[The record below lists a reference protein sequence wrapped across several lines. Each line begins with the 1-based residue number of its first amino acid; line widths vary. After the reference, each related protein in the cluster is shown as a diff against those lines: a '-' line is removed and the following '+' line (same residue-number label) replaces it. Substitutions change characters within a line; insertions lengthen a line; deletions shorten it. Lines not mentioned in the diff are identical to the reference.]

1 MSHPV
6 LQLRLSAD
14 ANLIY
19 THQKTER
26 IIEAVIGAPQLIA
39 PKDRSPLRL
48 ALVID
53 RSGSM
58 SGEKL
63 DYVKRAAL
71 TVLDMLD
78 DRDMVALVG
87 YDNQVQI
94 YSPCVRLTKENKA
107 RLQSVITEIQ
117 TGGMTNLSGGWLNGC
132 RLIGEVLDDQ
142 SINRCLL
149 LTDGLANEG
158 IVDEEELA
166 YHAAEIFNRG
176 VSTST
181 FGVGHD
187 YNERLLEAIA
197 NRGGGR
203 YYYIANVREIQSI
216 FMQEL
221 EGLTNIT
228 ARNLRLNVDLP
239 PSVMFE
245 VVGDWTNKQVEG
257 VFTVDIPD
265 MYAGKENTIFMKAL
279 FQPVELDAL
288 VELSFTLT
296 ADGEDGTCLDAGGMI
311 QFTAKDKE
319 QVEAQI
325 VDDRFMRR
333 FKHVEAAIE
342 AEKALIMEKRGLRQE
357 GSLHLRSYLQSAAP
371 FLAQEELNEHY
382 ETSNEIERGMD
393 LMMQKMR
400 HMQNYNARRSNSPQ
414 ADQKDKEKKPGS
426 QS

>member
-14 ANLIY
+14 GNLIHI
-19 THQKTER
+19 HQKTER
-26 IIEAVIGAPQLIA
+26 IIESVIVSPHLIA
-39 PKDRSPLRL
+39 PKDRPPLRL
-48 ALVID
+48 ALVLD

-87 YDNQVQI
+87 YDNQVRV
-94 YSPCVRLTKENKA
+94 YSPCVRLTNENKA
-107 RLQSVITEIQ
+107 MLKSAITEIQ

-132 RLIGEVLDDQ
+132 RLIGEVLDSQ
-142 SINRCLL
+142 SVNRCLL

-158 IVDEEELA
+158 IVDVEELA
-166 YHAAEIFNRG
+166 YHAAEIFSRG

-203 YYYIANVREIQSI
+203 YYFIGNVRDIQSI
-216 FMQEL
+216 FIQEL

-228 ARNLRLNVDLP
+228 ARNIRMRVELP
-239 PSVMFE
+239 SSITLE
-245 VVGDWTNKQVEG
+245 VVGDWTNKLEG
-257 VFTVDIPD
+257 SVLTIEIPD
-265 MYAGKENTIFMKAL
+265 MYAGKENMIFLKAIV
-279 FQPVELDAL
+279 QPAEVDTQVELT
-288 VELSFTLT
+288 FTTT
-296 ADGEDGTCLDAGGMI
+296 ADGEDGSPLKSEGII
-311 QFTAKDKE
+311 QFTVKGKDE
-319 QVEAQI
+319 VEAQKI
-325 VDDRFMRR
+325 DMKFMRR
-333 FKHVEAAIE
+333 YKHVEAAIE
-342 AEKALIMEKRGLRQE
+342 AEKALIMEKSGLRQE
-357 GSLHLRSYLQSAAP
+357 GSLHLRTYLQSAAP
-371 FLAQEELNEHY
+371 YLAQEDIKEHY
-382 ETSNEIERGMD
+382 ETSNEIEHGMD

-400 HMQNYNARRSNSPQ
+400 HMRNYNARRSNSPQ
-414 ADQKDKEKKPGS
+414 ADQTDKDKKPGS
-426 QS
+426 N

>member
-1 MSHPV
+1 
-6 LQLRLSAD
+6 
-14 ANLIY
+14 
-19 THQKTER
+19 
-26 IIEAVIGAPQLIA
+26 
-39 PKDRSPLRL
+39 
-48 ALVID
+48 
-53 RSGSM
+53 
-58 SGEKL
+58 
-63 DYVKRAAL
+63 
-71 TVLDMLD
+71 
-78 DRDMVALVG
+78 
-87 YDNQVQI
+87 
-94 YSPCVRLTKENKA
+94 
-107 RLQSVITEIQ
+107 
-117 TGGMTNLSGGWLNGC
+117 MTNLSGGWLNGC

-142 SINRCLL
+142 SVHCCLL

-166 YHAAEIFNRG
+166 YHAAEIFSRG

-228 ARNLRLNVDLP
+228 ARNLRLKVDLP
-239 PSVMFE
+239 PSVTLE
-245 VVGDWTNKQVEG
+245 VVGDWMSKQEEG

-265 MYAGKENTIFMKAL
+265 MYAGKENTIFMNAL
-279 FQPVELDAL
+279 VQPVELDAL
-288 VELSFTLT
+288 VELSFTIT
-296 ADGEDGTCLDAGGMI
+296 ADGEDGTRLDVGGMI

-371 FLAQEELNEHY
+371 YLAQEELNEHY

-393 LMMQKMR
+393 LMMRKMR